1 MVCTVAETAL
11 LMAVGMLFYHL
22 HLPTSP
28 GRWWTF
34 AWVFV
39 LGSRR
44 LLRCSASRPA
54 ACRGRRRAPRR

>member
-1 MVCTVAETAL
+1 MCTVAETAL

-39 LGSRR
+39 LGTAA
-44 LLRCSASRPA
+44 CSAARHRGQQRA
-54 ACRGRRRAPRR
+54 ALGGAARRR